1 MKKFWLISISLIA
14 LLAITGLTGCV
25 TKTTGGTETGVVSNQ
40 QQGIWVTGEG
50 KVSVTPD
57 IVNINLGVQSQEA
70 SVADA
75 MKKTS
80 DAMAKVMDILKA
92 NNIADNDIQTQQFSV
107 YPQYS
112 YDQTTGK
119 QNITGY
125 QVINTINVKLRDISK
140 VGSLIDAVV
149 AAGGNL
155 TVINNVN
162 FTVEDPTKYY
172 DDARQK
178 AIDDANKKA
187 QEIASLYGVTLGKPT
202 YVLETSSTPYP
213 VYYGGGAGPAI
224 MSGQQG
230 ASVSAGS
237 TDIVL
242 DIQASY
248 TMIKK

>member
-1 MKKFWLISISLIA
+1 MKKFWLIGIV
-14 LLAITGLTGCV
+14 LLTLMILLCLAGCG
-25 TKTTGGTETGVVSNQ
+25 TKTTATAATGVVTSQ

-50 KVSVTPD
+50 KVTVTPD
-57 IVNINLGVQSQEA
+57 IVNITMGVQSQEA

-80 DAMAKVMDILKA
+80 DAMAKVMDVLKA
-92 NNIADNDIQTQQFSV
+92 NNIADNDIQTQQFSIN
-107 YPQYS
+107 PQYS
-112 YDQTTGK
+112 YDQTTGT

-125 QVINTINVKLRDISK
+125 QVTNTINVKLRDINK
-140 VGSLIDAVV
+140 VGTLIDAVV

-187 QEIASLYGVTLGKPT
+187 QEIADLYGVTLGKPT
-202 YVLETSSTPYP
+202 YVLETSSTPYYSG
-213 VYYGGGAGPAI
+213 VSAGLAI
-224 MSGQQG
+224 MTGQG
-230 ASVSAGS
+230 TSISAGS
-237 TDIVL
+237 TDIIL
-242 DIQASY
+242 DVQASY
-248 TMIKK
+248 AMIKK